1 MSETELIA
9 KKVYLQQTMMLQS
22 LALPYF
28 CFAFCWDTGYW
39 MYIDFFTK
47 LCSVYIVNRA

>member
-1 MSETELIA
+1 MKHSYWDSYTWEKRMSEMELIA

-28 CFAFCWDTGYW
+28 CFAFCWDTGY
-39 MYIDFFTK
+39 
-47 LCSVYIVNRA
+47 